1 MENTKQRLKVLNS
14 YMVESNQPTIEAASD
29 YISYETGAFTSPLNL
44 ADRDGYA
51 TRFAKEA
58 ESVQI
63 LVCYYGGGFFFY

>member
-14 YMVESNQPTIEAASD
+14 YMVESNQPTIEASAD
-29 YISYETGAFTSPLNL
+29 YISYETGSFVSPMYL

-58 ESVQI
+58 EHIQV
-63 LVCYYGGGFFFY
+63 LVS